1 MCVLDGIND
10 LDTALHFVLDR
21 LLQTAFNKRTYLMPV
36 LSFGSNMTA
45 IAEQTSK
52 LLDFSQRLD
61 INLLDNVVA
70 CMYCAE
76 GQQVGGNVWLSRS
89 II

>member
-1 MCVLDGIND
+1 
-10 LDTALHFVLDR
+10 
-21 LLQTAFNKRTYLMPV
+21 MPV
-36 LSFGSNMTA
+36 LSLGSNMTA

-61 INLLDNVVA
+61 INLLDNVVS

-76 GQQVGGNVWLSRS
+76 GQQVRENVWLFIS
-89 II
+89 IILMIRGWSIVYPFNLVFI